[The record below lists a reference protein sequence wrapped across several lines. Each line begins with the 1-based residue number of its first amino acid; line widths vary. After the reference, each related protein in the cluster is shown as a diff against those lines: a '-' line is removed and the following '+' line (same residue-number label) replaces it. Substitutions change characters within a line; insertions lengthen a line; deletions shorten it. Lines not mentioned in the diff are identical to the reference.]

1 MFFMIDHVHS
11 YSDCHINDSEASKI
25 WDNLW
30 KDSIKNGVKLHGRY
44 GNRGAHRMFIIIEAD
59 SLERI
64 ETWLHPCIAF
74 GQWDIIPVI
83 KKDTYLSDWKDFE
96 KNNNNK

>member
-1 MFFMIDHVHS
+1 
-11 YSDCHINDSEASKI
+11 
-25 WDNLW
+25 
-30 KDSIKNGVKLHGRY
+30 
-44 GNRGAHRMFIIIEAD
+44 MFIIIEAD
-59 SLERI
+59 SLEKI

>member
-11 YSDCHINDSEASKI
+11 YSDCQINDSEASKI

-30 KDSIKNGVKLHGRY
+30 KDSIKNGVKLLGRY

-59 SLERI
+59 SLED
-64 ETWLHPCIAF
+64 EVFDLMPSNVLLQSLSCF
-74 GQWDIIPVI
+74 FI
-83 KKDTYLSDWKDFE
+83 KSGFFKK
-96 KNNNNK
+96 